1 MKHHILR
8 IIQEVHSTLTAISK
22 LLGKTI
28 ERGLQNDLPGY
39 FEMVNAML
47 FYIVE
52 PNGRYPR
59 DPMYDHLFMRIV
71 MQAPAPIGLGED

>member
-1 MKHHILR
+1 
-8 IIQEVHSTLTAISK
+8 
-22 LLGKTI
+22 
-28 ERGLQNDLPGY
+28 
-39 FEMVNAML
+39 MVNAML

-52 PNGRYPR
+52 PNGKYPR